1 MALVRFDPFGVLRDM
16 ERVMEEFSPGTTGRG
31 PWVPRVDV
39 FEQEDTLV
47 VRAEVSG
54 VSPDDVEVTVED
66 STLLIAGKRELPRE
80 KVTGFQRKEIFEGE
94 FRRTLILPEGL
105 KTDDISASY
114 RDGVLEVAIPK
125 SPEVLPKKIQVK
137 VER

>member
-1 MALVRFDPFGVLRDM
+1 MALVRFDPFGVLRDV
-16 ERVMEEFSPGTTGRG
+16 ERMFEEYSPATGTRG

-39 FEQEDTLV
+39 FERENALV
-47 VRAEVSG
+47 IRAEVPGMSA
-54 VSPDDVEVTVED
+54 DDVDVTVED
-66 STLLIAGKRELPRE
+66 STLVIAGARSLPE
-80 KVTGFQRKEIFEGE
+80 EQVTGYQRKEIFEGE

-105 KTDDISASY
+105 ETDQISASY
-114 RDGVLEVAIPK
+114 RDGLLEVSIPK